1 MGRDLIGLMT
11 AVAAMLAASVAT
23 LEVWQ
28 VSVDTRSIVALIA
41 GTLAAAMSSLLATSY
56 QLLWTRDVKVTLKF
70 EDVTVPKDISIAHD
84 RVDREQLVEPW
95 ETRPNALLGRD
106 NNLALAQLRML
117 LEREVR
123 RLAFHHQINEN
134 TRMMPLIKLLD
145 LLLIREVLPP
155 TIKAPLQELYRATS
169 EAVHGADVP
178 DDTAHRVVELGE
190 ELLSYLKSRSD
201 QQQESK

>member
-70 EDVTVPKDISIAHD
+70 EDVKVPKDISIAHD
-84 RVDREQLVEPW
+84 RVDMEQLVEPW

-123 RLAFHHQINEN
+123 RLAFQYQINA
-134 TRMMPLIKLLD
+134 RMMPLIKLLD

-155 TIKAPLQELYRATS
+155 TIKAPLQEVYRATS
-169 EAVHGADVP
+169 DAVHGAEVP

-190 ELLSYLKSRSD
+190 ELLSYLKTRSD